1 MASSNKQL
9 RANDAAK
16 RRLDDDCKP
25 GLAHMIDK
33 SHKIMS
39 QIHKAELVHDQSD
52 QHTLDRY
59 FGVDNVQ
66 LKTLQ
71 ASDNTSHV
79 ARLVQLLAEVRYL
92 WALAVPPMV

>member
-16 RRLDDDCKP
+16 RRLDEDCKP

-52 QHTLDRY
+52 QHILDRY
-59 FGVDNVQ
+59 FSVDNVQ
-66 LKTLQ
+66 LRTLQ
-71 ASDNTSHV
+71 ASGSQYI
-79 ARLVQLLAEVRYL
+79 ARRVQLLAEVRYSR
-92 WALAVPPMV
+92 ALAVPPVV